1 MTYRE
6 WFEITER
13 DIQWKRSRLY
23 RIFNLIGIF

>member
-6 WFEITER
+6 WYQMTER
-13 DIQWKRSRLY
+13 EIRWKRSRLY